1 MLELEI
7 PESAVMSEPERVQK
21 MLSRLSKRGVRLAVD
36 DFGSG
41 YASFSHLKQLPVDVL
56 KIDKSFVQNLG
67 TNDEDDAIV
76 RSTID
81 LAHNLKLLVVAEG
94 VESEEILRRLAA
106 LGCDLA
112 QGYCLSRPVPADEL
126 TTWLE
131 EAAARR
137 VTTPRGRRKPNT
149 KSASLVA

>member
-1 MLELEI
+1 
-7 PESAVMSEPERVQK
+7 MSEPERVQK
-21 MLSRLSKRGVRLAVD
+21 MLARLSKRGVRLAVD

-41 YASFSHLKQLPVDVL
+41 YASFTQLKQLPVDVL

-81 LAHNLKLLVVAEG
+81 LAHNLNLLVVAEG
-94 VESEEILRRLAA
+94 VESEEILSRLAA
-106 LGCDLA
+106 LGCDMA

-126 TTWLE
+126 TPWLGVP
-131 EAAARR
+131 AAQR
-137 VTTPRGRRKPNT
+137 VPKPRGLRKPNT
-149 KSASLVA
+149 KSTSLVA

>member
-1 MLELEI
+1 
-7 PESAVMSEPERVQK
+7 
-21 MLSRLSKRGVRLAVD
+21 
-36 DFGSG
+36 
-41 YASFSHLKQLPVDVL
+41 VL

-94 VESEEILRRLAA
+94 VESEEVLSRLVA
-106 LGCDLA
+106 LGCDMA
-112 QGYCLSRPVPADEL
+112 QGYCLSRPVPADQL
-126 TTWLE
+126 TTWLQVP
-131 EAAARR
+131 AAQR
-137 VTTPRGRRKPNT
+137 VTKPGGRRKPNA